1 MKIKIIIL
9 SVATAISLQATT
21 ITELF
26 EAINKQPSTKIDKL
40 NSKMKQI
47 SQEKINAISYPT
59 LNIFGNYT
67 HYNSP
72 TNLLPLDPLKTAQ
85 LTKNNKGLPFATT
98 IEKVGVLF
106 NMPLYIKELK
116 SLSLKA
122 KYLAKSA
129 KLKKELNFFTKEASI
144 VGANS
149 NLQYLENLLKA
160 LNSTKR
166 SVLNTKQEI
175 EISVKSGRMAGIALD
190 KINQKLNELDI
201 NINNVKIQRLNLIST
216 IRKLTNITLEQS
228 VSMQLKNNIDYQTGD
243 IFALKPLEENLK
255 ASTEDLKATKAKQNS
270 FKVAFSAMWSRNY
283 AQKDIRLHDD
293 ISEDY
298 GYYQIGISYPLYNK
312 SGNVDIQLKK
322 IELLKNKM
330 KLRQT
335 EQELKSDIKNIL
347 AQLPL
352 LEKSIILT
360 KQNIDKQQNL
370 LKFAKVSFKQGRMTQ
385 EDYLSYEDGVLNAK
399 AKYYKAISSRW
410 QSIAKLTVIYGIDLK
425 GIIK

>member
-1 MKIKIIIL
+1 MKIKIIML

-26 EAINKQPSTKIDKL
+26 EAINKQPSTKIDEL
-40 NSKMKQI
+40 NSKMGQI
-47 SQEKINAISYPT
+47 SQEKIDAISYPT

-67 HYNSP
+67 HYNTP

-85 LTKNNKGLPFATT
+85 LTKNNEGLPFATT

-122 KYLAKSA
+122 KHLANSA

-216 IRKLTNITLEQS
+216 IRKLTNITLDQS

-255 ASTEDLKATKAKQNS
+255 ASTEDLKATQEKQNS
-270 FKVAFSAMWSRNY
+270 FKVAFSAMWSKNY
-283 AQKDIRLHDD
+283 AQKDIRLNDD

-298 GYYQIGISYPLYNK
+298 GYYQVGISYPLYNK

-330 KLRQT
+330 KLKQT

-352 LEKSIILT
+352 LEKSIVLT

-399 AKYYKAISSRW
+399 AKYYEAISSRW
-410 QSIAKLTVIYGIDLK
+410 QSIAKLTVIYGINLK
-425 GIIK
+425 GVIR

>member
-26 EAINKQPSTKIDKL
+26 EAINKQPSTKIDEL
-40 NSKMKQI
+40 NQKM
-47 SQEKINAISYPT
+47 SQTSQDKIDSTSYPT
-59 LNIFGNYT
+59 LDIFGNYT
-67 HYNSP
+67 HYSSP
-72 TNLLPLDPLKTAQ
+72 TNLLPLDPIETAN
-85 LTKNNKGLPFATT
+85 LTAKNKGIPFATT
-98 IEKVGVLF
+98 IQKVGVLF

-122 KYLAKSA
+122 KHLANSA
-129 KLKKELNFFTKEASI
+129 KLKKKLNFFTKEASI

-216 IRKLTNITLEQS
+216 IRKLTNITLDQS
-228 VSMQLKNNIDYQTGD
+228 VSMQLRNNIDYQTGD
-243 IFALKPLEENLK
+243 IFAIKPLEENLK
-255 ASTEDLKATKAKQNS
+255 ASTEDLKATQEKQNS

-312 SGNVDIQLKK
+312 SSNVDIQLKK

-330 KLRQT
+330 KLKQT

-347 AQLPL
+347 TQLPL
-352 LEKSIILT
+352 LEKSIVLT

-385 EDYLSYEDGVLNAK
+385 ENYLDYEDGVLNAK
-399 AKYYKAISSRW
+399 AKYYEAISSRW
-410 QSIAKLTVIYGIDLK
+410 QSVAKLTVIYGINLK
-425 GIIK
+425 GVIK